1 MPKQQLNQ
9 LTSEMKT
16 RFVLAKTIGE
26 PKTVIR
32 FSSI

>member
-1 MPKQQLNQ
+1 
-9 LTSEMKT
+9 MKT

-32 FSSI
+32 FSSIWGG